1 MTFLME
7 SDGLIRAENIR
18 CAMKWDK
25 LNGEENSN
33 PYKLLAGYGSGLSL
47 CSGWVLGVRQVKV

>member
-25 LNGEENSN
+25 LNGEEDSN
-33 PYKLLAGYGSGLSL
+33 PNKLLAGYGSGLSL
-47 CSGWVLGVRQVKV
+47 CSG

>member
-47 CSGWVLGVRQVKV
+47 CSG

>member
-33 PYKLLAGYGSGLSL
+33 PNKLLAGYL
-47 CSGWVLGVRQVKV
+47 CAVDEC

>member
-1 MTFLME
+1 ME

-18 CAMKWDK
+18 RAMKWDK

-33 PYKLLAGYGSGLSL
+33 PNKLLAGYL
-47 CSGWVLGVRQVKV
+47 CAVDEC